1 MTFAHPWWLAGALVA
16 GGAFALALRIIERR
30 RGARALTYSNLAFVL
45 QTLRPNPLAE
55 RLFTACWAGAVALF
69 ALALA
74 HPRAPLWL
82 PAKDGAVVICI
93 DTSGSM
99 RSSDVRPTR
108 WDAAKAAA
116 RDFVDQTPDGTKIG
130 VIAFSGD
137 AAVLTPPVSDK
148 DRAAGAIDQLPPPNG
163 GTAIG
168 DALQLALSAL
178 PKSGHRAVVLVT
190 DGVSNRGSD
199 PMAAAQTLGA
209 QGVRLFTIGIGTN
222 EGAVIPGTAQEATID
237 EDALRAYAQAA
248 GGAYARADNAGALR
262 SALAQL
268 GRTTTLERRPVDLA
282 LASALAGA
290 VLALATFLTGLALG
304 RYA

>member
-1 MTFAHPWWLAGALVA
+1 MTFAHPWWLLGALVA
-16 GGAFALALRIIERR
+16 GVSFALALRSIGRR
-30 RGARALTYSNLAFVL
+30 RGARSLTYSNLSFVIDA
-45 QTLRPNPLAE
+45 LRPNPVAE
-55 RLFTACWAGAVALF
+55 RLFTACWIAAVALF

-74 HPRAPLWL
+74 HPRTSLWL
-82 PAKDGAVVICI
+82 PAKNGAVFICI

-99 RSSDVRPTR
+99 RSPDVLPTR
-108 WDAAKAAA
+108 WDAAKSAA
-116 RDFVDQTPDGTKIG
+116 REFVSRTPDGTKIG

-137 AAVLTPPVSDK
+137 AAILAPVLSDK
-148 DRAAGAIDQLPPPNG
+148 DRAAAAIDQLPSPNG

-178 PKSGHRAVVLVT
+178 PKSGQRAVVLVT

-199 PMAAAQTLGA
+199 PMAAAQALAA
-209 QGVRLFTIGIGTN
+209 QRVRLYTIGIGTN
-222 EGAVIPGTAQEATID
+222 GGAVIPGTAQEATID
-237 EDALRAYAQAA
+237 EDALRAYAQVT

-282 LASALAGA
+282 LASALTGA
-290 VLALATFLTGLALG
+290 LVALATFLTGLILG

>member
-1 MTFAHPWWLAGALVA
+1 MTFAHPWWLLGALVA
-16 GGAFALALRIIERR
+16 GGSFAFALRSIARR
-30 RGARALTYSNLAFVL
+30 RDARSLTYSNLAFVL
-45 QTLRPNPLAE
+45 QALRPNPLAE
-55 RLFTACWAGAVALF
+55 RLFAACWITAVALF
-69 ALALA
+69 ALSLA
-74 HPRAPLWL
+74 HPRASLWL
-82 PAKDGAVVICI
+82 PAKDGAVFICI

-99 RSSDVRPTR
+99 RSSDVQPTR

-116 RDFVDQTPDGTKIG
+116 RAFVNQTPDGTKIG

-137 AAVLTPPVSDK
+137 AAILAPPVSDK
-148 DRAAGAIDQLPPPNG
+148 DRAAAAIDQLPPPNG

-168 DALQLALSAL
+168 DALQLALSGL
-178 PKSGHRAVVLVT
+178 PKTGQRAVVLVT

-199 PMAAAQTLGA
+199 PMAAAQTLAA
-209 QGVRLFTIGIGTN
+209 QRVRLYTIGIGTN

-237 EDALRAYAQAA
+237 EDALRAYAQIT

-290 VLALATFLTGLALG
+290 LVAVATFLTGLTLG